1 MTDTEMAI
9 LDFEREWWRHAGAR
23 NQEVSQR
30 WGLSASE
37 YERRLIAIAMR
48 PEAMAYDPLTVR
60 RLRRRL
66 VPRAA
71 PRVVRREGLED
82 GLRPRRAPG
91 Q

>member
-9 LDFEREWWRHAGAR
+9 LDFEREWWRHAGTR

-30 WGLSASE
+30 WGMSASE
-37 YERRLIAIAMR
+37 YERRLVVIAMR

-66 VPRAA
+66 VPPEPRA
-71 PRVVRREGLED
+71 
-82 GLRPRRAPG
+82 LRT
-91 Q
+91 